1 MRDHPIFITLLTIE
15 LVIPYAQSLKDK
27 RSAVRGLTDRIRSKF
42 NASVAEVEYQDKWQ
56 RAVLAVCFVGN
67 ETSTHLESDSAHI
80 RTLCEEATDVEIVA
94 IDQEWL

>member
-27 RSAVRGLTDRIRSKF
+27 RSAVRGLTERIRSKF

-67 ETSTHLESDSAHI
+67 NKHHLESDSARI